1 MADLRVRKL
10 AETVVG
16 YSLNIKA
23 GEVVV
28 ISTEPSAAPLVEE
41 LYRAI
46 LAVGAHPITNITLPG
61 LARLKLKHGSDE
73 QLRWLSP
80 FDRFIVEQADV
91 RITIDA
97 TTNTRNLAGVDLAR
111 QGIAQ
116 AARRELMT
124 TFMRRSAV
132 GELRWCVTLFPTD
145 ALAQDA
151 NMSLPDFEDF
161 VYNVCFLNEDDPA
174 AKWRE
179 MHTEQQRLVNYLSGK
194 REVRLIGDGTDL
206 TLGIAG
212 RTFINCAG
220 DANFPDGEFFT
231 GPEETKVNGT
241 VRFSFPAVFGGRQ
254 VEDVR
259 LTFEHGR
266 VVQASAQN
274 GQDFLEQMLD
284 LDDGARILGE
294 FAFGNNPN
302 VSQYTKNILFD
313 EKMGG
318 TVHLA
323 LGASYPETGG
333 LNESALHWD
342 MVCDLRN
349 GGEVYVDGV
358 LFAKDGKFVV

>member
-1 MADLRVRKL
+1 MHDPRVRKL
-10 AETVVG
+10 AETLVG
-16 YSLNIKA
+16 YSLKIKKDD
-23 GEVVV
+23 VVV

-46 LAVGAHPITNITLPG
+46 LAVGAHPMTHITMRG
-61 LARLKLKHGSDE
+61 LTRLGLKYGSDE
-73 QLRWLSP
+73 QLSRISP
-80 FDRFIVEQADV
+80 FERFGNEQADV
-91 RITIDA
+91 QIIIDA
-97 TTNTRNLAGVDLAR
+97 STNTRELSGIDPARLSLAHAVR
-111 QGIAQ
+111 H
-116 AARRELMT
+116 ELMT
-124 TFMRRSAV
+124 TFMRRSAT
-132 GELRWCVTLFPTD
+132 GELRWCVTLFPTE

-212 RTFINCAG
+212 RTFISCAG
-220 DANFPDGEFFT
+220 DKNFPDGEFFT

-241 VRFSFPAVFGGRQ
+241 VRFSFPAVFSGRQ

-266 VVQASAQN
+266 VVQASAQS